1 MDSLAAPG
9 ADLRAGLDEPA
20 PAKINLALHVVGRRP
35 DGYHALESLVV
46 FAAHG
51 DRLRIAASTEDRLV
65 LSGPFARQ
73 IPGGPDNLVMQAL
86 DLARTVATDFGSH
99 VPPLRIELEK
109 SLPPAS
115 GIGGGSADAA
125 ALLRALSRRW
135 PAERRAG
142 LRAASLR
149 LGADVPMCFD
159 GCAARVSGIGE
170 IAEPAA
176 CMPALPM
183 LLVNPGVPV
192 STPAV
197 FGALGR
203 RDNPP
208 LGRLPADGFANAGT
222 LLAALAASRN
232 DLEVPAMALA
242 PAIGEA
248 LAQLRE
254 RGALFARMSGSG
266 ATAFAI
272 FSDDAAC
279 RAAAAS
285 LAADRPSWWVLP
297 TVVPATGEPA

>member
-1 MDSLAAPG
+1 MDSLAAPH
-9 ADLRAGLDEPA
+9 ADLRAGLEEAA
-20 PAKINLALHVVGRRP
+20 PAKINLALHVVGRRA

-86 DLARTVATDFGSH
+86 DLARTAATGFGAH
-99 VPPLRIELEK
+99 VPSLRIELEK
-109 SLPPAS
+109 NLPPAS

-125 ALLRALSRRW
+125 ALLRALSRCW

-142 LRAASLR
+142 LREASLR
-149 LGADVPMCFD
+149 LGADVPMCLD

-192 STPAV
+192 STPAA
-197 FGALGR
+197 FGALQL

-208 LGRLPADGFANAGT
+208 LDRLPANGFTDAEA
-222 LLAALAASRN
+222 LLTALAHSRN
-232 DLEVPAMALA
+232 DLEAPAMALA
-242 PAIGEA
+242 PTIGEA

-266 ATAFAI
+266 ATVFAI
-272 FSDDAAC
+272 FPDDAAC
-279 RAAAAS
+279 NAAAS
-285 LAADRPSWWVLP
+285 SLTADHPAWWVLP
-297 TVVPATGEPA
+297 TFVPATGEPA